1 MAATEIRTPA
11 DLPATDFAE
20 YIIEETLSTLGT
32 AESVAN
38 RLDPNTAYDVGCA
51 LHGAREAL
59 ERALSTLRAQQTQAP
74 AVPLLKAA

>member
-11 DLPATDFAE
+11 DLPAIDFAE
-20 YIIEETLSTLGT
+20 YTIEETLSTLGT
-32 AESVAN
+32 AESAAN
-38 RLDPNTAYDVGCA
+38 RLNPETAYDVGCA

-74 AVPLLKAA
+74 AVPLLQAA